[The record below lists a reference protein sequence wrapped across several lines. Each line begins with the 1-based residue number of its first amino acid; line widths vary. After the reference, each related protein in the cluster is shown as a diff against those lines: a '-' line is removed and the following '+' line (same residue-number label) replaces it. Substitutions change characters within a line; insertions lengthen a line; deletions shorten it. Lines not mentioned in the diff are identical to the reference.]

1 MRWTPEEIQELE
13 RVAEVNDGHCDRC
26 KRVIKIYRYKANRT
40 MALTMRQPYK
50 AYKESGGVNDIDV
63 RDINLVYGQRSQLSK
78 VRLHGLI
85 AHVKD
90 DGKVVQSHW
99 LITKK
104 GFAWLDGQAIPTKV
118 VNFGNQVLGHEG
130 GTITIHEA
138 LGEAPAPEQ
147 YESEAISTAEAGTY
161 RNIRQPQKHMQMTA
175 TYKGHSY
182 GSGGPQ
188 TNQTYNLE
196 LERLQVGKPVII
208 VTIDGEPY
216 KREYKDVAAFQKDWK
231 VGE

>member
-40 MALTMRQPYK
+40 MALTMRQLYK
-50 AYKESGGVNDIDV
+50 AYKDSGGVNDIDV
-63 RDINLVYGQRSQLSK
+63 RDIQLVYGQRSQLSK

-85 AHVKD
+85 ARVKD
-90 DGKVVQSHW
+90 GEGNVIQSHW

-104 GFAWLDGQAIPTKV
+104 GFAWLDGEAIPTKV

-138 LGEAPAPEQ
+138 LGEAPTEPL
-147 YESEAISTAEAGTY
+147 YEGEAISTKEAGTY
-161 RNIRQPQKHMQMTA
+161 RNVREPQRFMDVNA
-175 TYKGHSY
+175 EYKGY
-182 GSGGPQ
+182 GSG
-188 TNQTYNLE
+188 E
-196 LERLQVGKPVII
+196 LKTGKVYTLRINRLQVGKPVY
-208 VTIDGEPY
+208 VTVKEILQTQPL
-216 KREYKDVAAFQKDWK
+216 EYKDIAAFQRTWK
-231 VGE
+231 VQA